1 MCYRTTLPVRF
12 GDVDKAGIV
21 YYPVIFHYLHVA
33 QEDFF
38 ADFVGVPYHQLIERE
53 NIGFPTAKASTEFI
67 KPLKYGDLLEISV
80 HISRIGSSSATFEFN
95 IYRRGTGELLARSS
109 EVKVAVN
116 MRTWEKIAIPQRYR
130 EKFIQCQALE

>member
-1 MCYRTTLPVRF
+1 MCYRTKLPVRF

-38 ADFVGVPYHQLIERE
+38 ADFVGVPYHQLIEHE
-53 NIGFPTAKASTEFI
+53 NIGFPTVKASTEFI

-80 HISRIGSSSATFEFN
+80 HVSRTGNSSATFEFN
-95 IYRRGTGELLARSS
+95 IYRDGTNELLARSS

-116 MRTWEKIAIPQRYR
+116 MSTWEKIDIPQRYR
-130 EKFIQCQALE
+130 EKFSQCRELE